1 MRGDWKLCPGTRED
15 WREGGKGG
23 GEVDAMVNG
32 RGCFGTNVE
41 GEDVFTWPASLPRKA
56 GGGESRQSCF

>member
-1 MRGDWKLCPGTRED
+1 MPGD
-15 WREGGKGG
+15 EGGLEGGREGG